1 MMEKLEK
8 FTLYIGLNDQHTKVQ
23 EISTL
28 DAYKIV
34 RSIAAQYFD
43 GITVSE
49 ACGIYKHDDGT
60 FVTENTLRVEIL
72 FADLESVK
80 AFSDKIKQVL
90 NQESVAM
97 QRESVE
103 SQLI

>member
-8 FTLYIGLNDQHTKVQ
+8 FTLYIGLNDKDTKVQ
-23 EISTL
+23 EIGTL

-97 QRESVE
+97 QREIVE